1 MDIILGFVCL
11 VVICFLVYCLIA
23 YLEKLYLD
31 KVKFPRMVR
40 ECAAKKEA
48 ERLAANS
55 DLEPP
60 EEPNHHVIRQPKSRR

>member
-48 ERLAANS
+48 ESLAANS

-60 EEPNHHVIRQPKSRR
+60 EEPNHHIIRQPKSRH